1 MGTVVVVKRM
11 SRAERL
17 IRKKYMGLW
26 RLGSATT
33 ATRIRA
39 LPVRMRR

>member
-1 MGTVVVVKRM
+1 MEMVVVVKRM
-11 SRAERL
+11 RKAERL

-33 ATRIRA
+33 ANRIRHFPA
-39 LPVRMRR
+39 G

>member
-1 MGTVVVVKRM
+1 MGTTVVVKKM
-11 SRAERL
+11 SKAERL

-33 ATRIRA
+33 TSRIRV
-39 LPVRMRR
+39 LPARMSR